1 MQDGSFNSDKE
12 LQLAYAFELE
22 DILNKLPIDLEIK
35 KMFQDLI
42 SYRFVGS
49 HVVET
54 YKLKEKIFQQRKSAE
69 KGGCSINSNILV
81 LMALYQRESIFSWAN
96 YIICDN
102 NEHFKSVCNN
112 TALGILNS
120 FATPTSK
127 MFGGKLCST
136 KIESLDSFMLEM
148 LIFDVEHEQLISIF
162 KGYDIMNL
170 VFDTSGVEYINLC
183 LNGLC
188 IDCQYLY

>member
-1 MQDGSFNSDKE
+1 M
-12 LQLAYAFELE
+12 
-22 DILNKLPIDLEIK
+22 
-35 KMFQDLI
+35 
-42 SYRFVGS
+42 
-49 HVVET
+49 
-54 YKLKEKIFQQRKSAE
+54 
-69 KGGCSINSNILV
+69 
-81 LMALYQRESIFSWAN
+81 
-96 YIICDN
+96 
-102 NEHFKSVCNN
+102 
-112 TALGILNS
+112 GILNS

-183 LNGLC
+183 LNGLG
-188 IDCQYLY
+188 IDCQYLYKSDLIFL